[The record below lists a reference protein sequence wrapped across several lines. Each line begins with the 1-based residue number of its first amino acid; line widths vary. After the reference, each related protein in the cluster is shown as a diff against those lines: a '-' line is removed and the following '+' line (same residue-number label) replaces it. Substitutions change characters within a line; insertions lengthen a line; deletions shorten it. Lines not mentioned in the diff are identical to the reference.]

1 MLKHRGLFCYNI
13 VYMNRGKQILYFLIR
28 MDVLNRILVFISMA
42 FLIVEPSWILYSI
55 GDSGIEEI
63 LPCLFMLGI
72 VIGNGLLTLYKP
84 IRTSWFYFLSVLFA
98 MALNYKMFLD
108 SPIDELVL
116 YRNAVGIYVTM
127 LVYNGIGLLIN
138 LIFFAQ
144 SLHRNL
150 HPKTFNEKT
159 NEDNPYDFL
168 NARNINKD
176 VEKKVMNIVP
186 DNEPGKFV
194 KTIRKIK
201 FSRYSRVASFALS
214 FIVMIYCLYKSSTS
228 AISLASPITVYGLIV
243 LSVLV
248 AVSLIFPGDFKY
260 IYYYD
265 SILLGVLLIC
275 ASKSDDIPLF
285 WLVVNLIILILA
297 LLVTLITEG
306 RTWMGATIDSD

>member
-1 MLKHRGLFCYNI
+1 MLKRRGLFCYNI

-186 DNEPGKFV
+186 DTETGKFV

-201 FSRYSRVASFALS
+201 FSRYARVASFALS

-243 LSVLV
+243 LSALV